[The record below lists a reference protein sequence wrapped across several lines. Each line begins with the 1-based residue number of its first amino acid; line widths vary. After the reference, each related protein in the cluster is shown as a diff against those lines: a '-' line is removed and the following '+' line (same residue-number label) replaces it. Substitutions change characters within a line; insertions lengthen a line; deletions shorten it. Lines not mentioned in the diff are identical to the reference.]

1 MRRIN
6 FVKKFHNYD
15 DYTHLIYTHSFTDA
29 QLVYGY
35 DEFTNVY
42 DWLYFTLKNYLKI
55 KKIKF

>member
-6 FVKKFHNYD
+6 FVKKIHNYNEH
-15 DYTHLIYTHSFTDA
+15 THLIYTHSFTDA

-42 DWLYFTLKNYLKI
+42 DWLYFTLQQLSKK
-55 KKIKF
+55 KKIRF